1 MLLDDAGLAAAA
13 ASAGLTEASA
23 VVRCLATRAPIA
35 TLDPDRAIYPA
46 SMIKVPLVATALAEV
61 DAGRYG
67 LEDRFDVEPANMTAN
82 DDESPLVPGYH
93 ASLAELAGLAIARS
107 DNVATNVLF
116 DVVGRERA
124 TEIAVERFG
133 LSATRFC
140 RKLSGSEPLIV
151 DAEWDGIHR
160 NAHPAGD
167 AARLF
172 ELVALDEIPLA
183 GLLREMLGAQVWNEK
198 LSRGLRP
205 GDRFFH
211 KTGDTDEVTHDG
223 GILIVREDV
232 RYAIVVYAA
241 IPSNDANNARF
252 APFMREVRNQL

>member
-23 VVRCLATRAPIA
+23 VVIQLSTRTAIA
-35 TLDPDRAIYPA
+35 ALNPDRPVYPA
-46 SMIKVPLVATALAEV
+46 SMIKVPLVAAALAEAE
-61 DAGRYG
+61 AGRYG
-67 LEDRFDVEPANMTAN
+67 LDDTFEIDPANMTAN
-82 DDESPLVPGYH
+82 DAGSPLVPGYR
-93 ASLAELAGLAIARS
+93 ATLAELAGLAIANS

-124 TEIAVERFG
+124 TAIAVERFG
-133 LSATRFC
+133 LGATRFC
-140 RKLSGSEPLIV
+140 RKLSGSEPLIA
-151 DAEWDGIHR
+151 DAGWDGIHR

-172 ELVALDEIPLA
+172 ELVALDEVPFA
-183 GLLREMLGAQVWNEK
+183 GLLRDMLAAQVWNEK
-198 LSRGLRP
+198 LSRGLRL

-232 RYAIVVYAA
+232 GYAIVVYAA
-241 IPSNDANNARF
+241 MPSNDANNARF
-252 APFMREVRNQL
+252 ALFMREVRNRL